1 MSKERAKMDNK
12 EQKSKKALSIY
23 LIFFIVMVAF
33 IAISPYIAMHNVEKK
48 SKLSPK
54 ERIEH

>member
-1 MSKERAKMDNK
+1 MEEKEK
-12 EQKSKKALSIY
+12 KSKKALSIY
-23 LIFFIVMVAF
+23 LIFFIVMIAF

-54 ERIEH
+54 ERIERGVQ

>member
-1 MSKERAKMDNK
+1 MSRETAKMDNK

-23 LIFFIVMVAF
+23 LIFFIIMVAF

>member
-1 MSKERAKMDNK
+1 METKEKK
-12 EQKSKKALSIY
+12 GKKALAIY
-23 LIFFIVMVAF
+23 LIFFIVMIAF

-54 ERIEH
+54 ERIERAVQ

>member
-1 MSKERAKMDNK
+1 MDEKEKK
-12 EQKSKKALSIY
+12 GKKALGIY
-23 LIFFIVMVAF
+23 LVFFIVMIAF

-54 ERIEH
+54 ERIER

>member
-1 MSKERAKMDNK
+1 MNK
-12 EQKSKKALSIY
+12 REQKSKKALIVY
-23 LIFFIVMVAF
+23 LVFFIIMITF

-54 ERIEH
+54 ERIERAVQ